1 MFDDADQE
9 RRRDLRWE
17 QKRRRLGSLHPACAI
32 CFRTDVAGLFKRAL
46 EQHHF
51 GRRRAS
57 AMTVEVC
64 RFDHAALDD
73 LQYDWPAALREPQ
86 TPLHV
91 DGALLRGIADF
102 IRRRTRCDLELLG
115 RAVTPEM
122 VRYRADTDEQIAN
135 ALQRIAHALAGE
147 PVTGTDEPADAS

>member
-1 MFDDADQE
+1 MSHDADQE
-9 RRRDLRWE
+9 RRRELRWE

-46 EQHHF
+46 EQHHL

-57 AMTVEVC
+57 EMTVEVC
-64 RFDHAALDD
+64 RLDHAALDD
-73 LQYDWPAALREPQ
+73 LQYDWPAALRDPQ

-102 IRRRTRCDLELLG
+102 ICRRARCDLEFLG

-122 VRYRADTDEQIAN
+122 VRYSADIDEQIAN
-135 ALQRIAHALAGE
+135 AIKRIAHTLAGE
-147 PVTGTDEPADAS
+147 PIIEMDEPEDVS